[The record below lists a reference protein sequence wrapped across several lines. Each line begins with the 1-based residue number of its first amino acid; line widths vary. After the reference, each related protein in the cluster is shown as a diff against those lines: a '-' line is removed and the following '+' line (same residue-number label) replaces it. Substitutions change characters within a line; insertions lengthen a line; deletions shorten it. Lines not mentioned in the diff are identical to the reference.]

1 MPGSKRAGPS
11 TLAGTSLLL
20 RNNIPEQNTEQKS
33 ILSFPYKTLPL
44 ASEARLQTNGSAR
57 LSLRPARV
65 PRRDLPLAFQGILP
79 PRALPQSSVPS
90 PRCPPQA
97 WFSGCS
103 QSPLQFEVFW
113 FRLFFL
119 ACQSEPGNTGCK
131 AGQPSAVLCT
141 LPFPHR

>member
-11 TLAGTSLLL
+11 ALTGTSLLW
-20 RNNIPEQNTEQKS
+20 NNIPEQITEQKS
-33 ILSFPYKTLPL
+33 ILSFPCKTLPL
-44 ASEARLQTNGSAR
+44 ASEARLQTNGSIR
-57 LSLRPARV
+57 LSLRPAHI
-65 PRRDLPLAFQGILP
+65 PRRYLPLAFQGLLP

-90 PRCPPQA
+90 PHCPPA
-97 WFSGCS
+97 SLGS

-113 FRLFFL
+113 FRLFFV
-119 ACQSEPGNTGCK
+119 ACQSKPGNMDCK